1 MDILT
6 HTISGLAVGTVLAS
20 FSKGGIR
27 QRVLILCFSA
37 FGGALP
43 DIDAISLWSRFDT
56 TAGHWLGL
64 QESGEVIYSA
74 RFWYSHHGFM
84 HSLAA
89 AFILALCTG
98 LFFCLK
104 DRVIGKEKIPWGV
117 GLKNRWFL
125 WGGFLGGYI
134 IHLLEDMVTPGGD
147 WEGIRFFFP
156 LNIYVGGTGDV
167 WWWNNYDIFLIVLT
181 ILLLN
186 LILLFSL
193 RSFRRRMWRYTSLI
207 FFAGF
212 VIVMIQIKS
221 GNYDFNKGEY
231 AQNEQESLKIQQQRL
246 SKGIYNRMVKFD
258 KWLKIYF

>member
-27 QRVLILCFSA
+27 QQVLILCFSA

-43 DIDAISLWSRFDT
+43 DMDAITLWSRFDAT
-56 TAGHWLGL
+56 LGQWFGL
-64 QESGEVIYSA
+64 QEPGKVIYSA

-89 AFILALCTG
+89 AFIFALCMA

-104 DRVIGKEKIPWGV
+104 DQVTAKKKISLLS
-117 GLKNRWFL
+117 GLKSRYLL
-125 WGGFLGGYI
+125 WAGFTGAYV

-181 ILLLN
+181 VVLLN

-193 RSFRRRMWRYTSLI
+193 RYFRYRVWRYTSLI
-207 FFAGF
+207 FFTGF

-221 GNYDFNKGEY
+221 GDYDFNKGEY
-231 AQNEQESLKIQQQRL
+231 ILKEQKSLEIQRQRL
-246 SKGIYNRMVKFD
+246 SRGVYDRMVKFD